1 MKLFAPSNPIPSETN
16 ILSMYEKTSTQ
27 NENIKVYQSK
37 TPKWMPEL
45 NAYVLNLRGT
55 ASHSSIKNCIIV
67 DSENENKEHLIFGK
81 KSKDIFNLE
90 IKNPLTV
97 LQGVAFAV
105 SSFER
110 KLACE

>member
-1 MKLFAPSNPIPSETN
+1 
-16 ILSMYEKTSTQ
+16 
-27 NENIKVYQSK
+27 
-37 TPKWMPEL
+37 MPDL
-45 NAYVLNLRGT
+45 NAYVLNMKGT

-67 DSENENKEHLIFGK
+67 DSLNENREFLIFGK

-90 IKNPLTV
+90 IKHPLTI

-105 SSFER
+105 SSFEK